1 MISSLASL
9 TPEHPLNTM
18 DVSLLAKHC
27 TNELNKY
34 RRGEASDD
42 AYGLELFRRVQ
53 LYDNE
58 DAWNA
63 FQQCFTETA
72 LFWLYQHPQREMATR
87 TDSAENYVALA
98 FERFWIATVRN
109 KKLAFSTLAAALRY
123 LHASLNAAIYDSVR
137 AQVRRKEVPLPE
149 PGSSAE
155 PFIEDE
161 IESQELLHLLQEMF
175 SRKREQRLIYLL
187 YHCGL
192 KPREILRECPQ
203 EFSDVHEIYR
213 LQHSIIDRLSRNSD
227 QYRWRLGLS
236 IGN

>member
-1 MISSLASL
+1 MTSSLASL

-18 DVSLLAKHC
+18 DVSLLAKYC
-27 TNELNKY
+27 IDELNKH

-42 AYGLELFRRVQ
+42 AYGLELFRRVR
-53 LYDNE
+53 LSGNE

-72 LFWLYQHPQREMATR
+72 LLWLYRHPQREMATR
-87 TDSAENYVALA
+87 IDSAENYVALA
-98 FERFWIATVRN
+98 FERFWVATIRN
-109 KKLAFSTLAAALRY
+109 KKLEFSTLAAALSY

-137 AQVRRKEVPLPE
+137 AQIRRKEVSLPE
-149 PGSSAE
+149 PGSPAE

-161 IESQELLHLLQEMF
+161 LESEELLQLLQEMF

-192 KPREILRECPQ
+192 KPREIMREYPQ

-213 LQHSIIDRLSRNSD
+213 LQRSIFDRLSRNRE

-236 IGN
+236 TNN